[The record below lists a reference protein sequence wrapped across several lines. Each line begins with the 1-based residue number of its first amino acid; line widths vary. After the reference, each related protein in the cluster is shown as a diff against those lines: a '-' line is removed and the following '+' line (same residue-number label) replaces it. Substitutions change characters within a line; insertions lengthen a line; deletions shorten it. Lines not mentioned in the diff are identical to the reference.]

1 MVRLCGSKNDII
13 YCHSQGQT
21 ICCFNNKPCMKSVAK
36 VKEFDNFAYAVNRA
50 IHEKKYKNIRRGSY
64 GDYSDYYVYEG

>member
-1 MVRLCGSKNDII
+1 
-13 YCHSQGQT
+13 
-21 ICCFNNKPCMKSVAK
+21 MKSVAK

-64 GDYSDYYVYEG
+64 GDYSDYYVYDKYEG